1 MTRVR
6 EAAPGALRVS
16 TGRELWLNRA
26 TVGSR
31 EVRLPCRVRLAN
43 GRTFTGNLPARKHRA
58 LQLGLLHGDSEG
70 LVELTPGTRLPGG
83 KVDIDRR
90 KHDCHYLPGGAG
102 AKSDEWLERLLEHA
116 ARIVAGEYAYR
127 RFDDAPREEAFV
139 GVAPRTRPQGSKHA
153 VAHSRFLW
161 VDVDKPGELP
171 ALWALLAER
180 PCHLL
185 VESAGSGG
193 MHAYW
198 KLAEPLRALT
208 VDPKTRER
216 VEWIKRANLRLIYR
230 IGTGPD
236 GRPSVADEMCAE
248 QARVM
253 RLAGTINYKT
263 GRYARLV
270 QVDLSLVPYPVMEL
284 VGDLPDPPGT
294 SASSRR
300 RPGTRRHGPEDP
312 HRRIP
317 PPEYFAK
324 LAGVTVPRSGYVL
337 CPSPRHTETA
347 PSCRVWP
354 DTTGGWWCFGCGAG
368 GAIYDL
374 ASLVIGGPTGP
385 ALAGEAFKAA
395 RELVIERF
403 GERP

>member
-1 MTRVR
+1 MTWVR
-6 EAAPGALRVS
+6 EAAHGTLGVP
-16 TGRELWLNRA
+16 TGRDLWLNRPS
-26 TVGSR
+26 VGSG
-31 EVRLPCRVRLAN
+31 EVRLPCRVRLAD

-58 LQLGLLHGDSEG
+58 LQLGLLHGESEG
-70 LVELTPGTRLPGG
+70 LVELTPGTRPPGG

-90 KHDCHYLPGGAG
+90 KHACHYLPGGAG
-102 AKSDEWLERLLEHA
+102 ATSDEWLECLLEHA
-116 ARIVAGEYAYR
+116 QRIVAGDYAYR
-127 RFDDAPREEAFV
+127 RFDDGPREEAFV
-139 GVAPRTRPQGSKHA
+139 GVAPRSRPQGSKHA
-153 VAHSRFLW
+153 VAHTRFLW

-171 ALWALLAER
+171 ALWSLLAER
-180 PCHLL
+180 PCQLL

-198 KLAEPLRALT
+198 RLAEPLPGVT
-208 VDPKTRER
+208 IDTKTGER

-270 QVDLSLVPYPVMEL
+270 QVDLSLAPYPVMEL
-284 VGDLPDPPGT
+284 VGDLADPPGAT
-294 SASSRR
+294 ASVRRRSRTR
-300 RPGTRRHGPEDP
+300 RPGTADP
-312 HRRIP
+312 YRRIP

-324 LAGVTVPRSGYVL
+324 LAGVSVPRSGYVL
-337 CPSPRHTETA
+337 CPSARHTETA
-347 PSCRVWP
+347 ASCRVWP
-354 DTTGGWWCFGCGAG
+354 DPTGGWWCFGCGAG

-374 ASLVIGGPTGP
+374 ASLVLGGPTGP
-385 ALAGEAFKAA
+385 ALGGEAFTAA
-395 RELVIERF
+395 RRLVLDTF
-403 GERP
+403 GELG

>member
-1 MTRVR
+1 MTQTRK
-6 EAAPGALRVS
+6 AAQGARGVA
-16 TGRELWLNRA
+16 TGRDLWL
-26 TVGSR
+26 SR
-31 EVRLPCRVRLAN
+31 PTGGHGEARLPCRVRLAD

-58 LQLGLLHGDSEG
+58 IQLGLLHGESEG
-70 LVELTPGTRLPGG
+70 LVELTPGTRPPSG

-90 KHDCHYLPGGAG
+90 KHACHYLPGGAG
-102 AKSDEWLERLLEHA
+102 ASSDEWLERLLEHA
-116 ARIVAGEYAYR
+116 ARIVAGDFAFR
-127 RFDDAPREEAFV
+127 RFEDGPREEAFV
-139 GVAPRTRPQGSKHA
+139 GVAPRIRPQGSKHS
-153 VAHSRFLW
+153 VAYTRFLW

-171 ALWALLAER
+171 ALWGLLAER

-198 KLAEPLRALT
+198 KLADPLLAVT
-208 VDPKTRER
+208 VDGETGER

-253 RLAGTINYKT
+253 RVAGTINYKT
-263 GRYARLV
+263 GRYARLA
-270 QVDLSLVPYPVMEL
+270 QVDLSLAPYSVMEL
-284 VGDLPDPPGT
+284 VGDLPDPPGAR
-294 SASSRR
+294 ASSRR
-300 RPGTRRHGPEDP
+300 RPGTRRQGREDLYR
-312 HRRIP
+312 HIP

-337 CPSPRHTETA
+337 CPSPRHSETA
-347 PSCRVWP
+347 ASCRVWP
-354 DTTGGWWCFGCGAG
+354 DTAGGWWCFGCGAG

-374 ASLVIGGPTGP
+374 ASLVLGGPTGP
-385 ALAGEAFKAA
+385 ALAGEAFKVA

-403 GERP
+403 GELP